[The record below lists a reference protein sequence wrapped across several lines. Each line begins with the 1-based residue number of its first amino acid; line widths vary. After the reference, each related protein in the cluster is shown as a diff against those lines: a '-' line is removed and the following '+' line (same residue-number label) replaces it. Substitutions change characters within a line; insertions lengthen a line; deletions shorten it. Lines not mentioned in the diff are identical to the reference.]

1 MNGKTAKVSQDVAE
15 RKRAIQGMFNAI
27 AHRYD
32 LLNHLLSAGIDVYW
46 RRRALGMVRV
56 STPRVILDLATGTGD
71 FALAARRLKPERII
85 GADVALAMVRLGV
98 AKVAAGAATGVGAG
112 APIRLLGGDAER
124 LPFRDNSFDLVMAAF
139 GVRNFGHIPTGLK
152 EAHRVLRPGGELLI
166 LDFTEPSAFG
176 FRQFYRFYFKH
187 VLPVVGGWISGNRQA
202 YAYLPRSVGTFP
214 QGEAFLQLLTAAGF
228 CDNRHKSLTLGIS
241 AVYQGTRQ
249 SIVPGADVD
258 APPGQG

>member
-1 MNGKTAKVSQDVAE
+1 MTTSTEDSVIGETAKVREDVAE

-32 LLNHLLSAGIDVYW
+32 LLNHLLSVGIDVYW

-56 STPRVILDLATGTGD
+56 SMPRAILDLATGTGD
-71 FALAARRLKPERII
+71 FALAARRLDPERIV
-85 GADVALAMVRLGV
+85 GADVALAMVRRGV
-98 AKVAAGAATGVGAG
+98 PKVSAGTG

-139 GVRNFGHIPTGLK
+139 GVRNFGHIPTGLQ

-187 VLPVVGGWISGNRQA
+187 VLPLVGGWISGNRQA

-214 QGEAFLQLLTAAGF
+214 QGDAFLRLLTEAGF
-228 CDNRHKSLTLGIS
+228 SDNRHKSLTLGIS
-241 AVYQGTRQ
+241 AVYQGTRR
-249 SIVPGADVD
+249 
-258 APPGQG
+258 

>member
-1 MNGKTAKVSQDVAE
+1 MITSTEDSVNGEPAKLNDDVAE
-15 RKRAIQGMFNAI
+15 RKQAIQGMFNAI

-56 STPRVILDLATGTGD
+56 RTPQVILDLATGTGD
-71 FALAARRLKPERII
+71 FALAARRLQPGRIV

-98 AKVAAGAATGVGAG
+98 PKVAVCPG

-139 GVRNFGHIPTGLK
+139 GVRNFGHIPTGLA
-152 EAHRVLRPGGELLI
+152 EARRVLRPGGELLI

-214 QGEAFLQLLTAAGF
+214 QGEAFLELMADAGF
-228 CDNRHKSLTLGIS
+228 VDNRYQTLTLGIS
-241 AVYQGTRQ
+241 AVYQGAR
-249 SIVPGADVD
+249 P
-258 APPGQG
+258 